1 LSGNEEFAKGE
12 TLAGHAAGGT
22 LQRQGERSVGVGL
35 VGDPGAGEITG
46 EQPRGLAWRRG
57 ESRVFHGNTATVVD
71 GKLGRLQKLRPR
83 VVATVDLAS
92 GVFFGVSVPAQRKSA
107 KTKEV
112 HPTGVNQ
119 SASKHKK
126 YRVKRFKATPMGDTC
141 KYDLPAL
148 LSTLEQRVLLRF
160 APDYCE
166 TGVLPNWL
174 TDRIVLKT
182 HR

>member
-1 LSGNEEFAKGE
+1 MSGNEEFAKGE

-22 LQRQGERSVGVGL
+22 LQRQGERRVGVGL
-35 VGDPGAGEITG
+35 VGDPGAGGITG

-107 KTKEV
+107 KTKEA
-112 HPTGVNQ
+112 HPTGVSQ
-119 SASKHKK
+119 SASKYEKNST
-126 YRVKRFKATPMGDTC
+126 KRFKATPMVDTYEC
-141 KYDLPAL
+141 DLPAL